1 MTEWRDDTM
10 FSITRT
16 IGLALVA
23 AASTAGAQITTRVPV
38 ATTSKLWIEGTS
50 NVHNWKCDATTLDAA
65 IDIDAATQL
74 TAAPQAMLK
83 KVMVK
88 VPVKSIKC
96 GHGKMDD
103 NLYKALK
110 ADDKSEISYIMATF
124 ETIAGEKKDEF
135 TLRTVGTLTLA
146 GQENTVTMDV
156 AATRM
161 PDGTIKA
168 TGTVPIKMTAFGV
181 KPPTAMFGTIK
192 TGDEVKVKFE
202 LSVGAKVIA
211 AALQQK

>member
-1 MTEWRDDTM
+1 M

-110 ADDKSEISYIMATF
+110 ADDKSEIVYLMSSF
-124 ETIAGEKKDEF
+124 ETLSSENKDEF
-135 TLRTVGTLTLA
+135 TLRTVGTLTIA
-146 GQENTVTMDV
+146 GKENPVTMDV
-156 AATRM
+156 AATRFT
-161 PDGTIKA
+161 DGTIKA

-181 KPPTAMFGTIK
+181 QPPSAMFGTIK

-202 LSVGAKVIA
+202 LSVGAKVVA
-211 AALQQK
+211 AAVPEK